1 MGYWEE
7 KAKFQEKKLN
17 ELKEQMAEQIRKK
30 ELYTICHYCGKK
42 IKKADIFGIC
52 NERKNPAGGGIFFYF
67 FSLICLSNSSVDF
80 TSSPVFFPASIAI

>member
-52 NERKNPAGGGIFFYF
+52 NERTTKNIF
-67 FSLICLSNSSVDF
+67 LKRQTPCIWGVGKWTMDSNSLYF
-80 TSSPVFFPASIAI
+80 M